1 MKSFMQNADNFICS
15 DVMRNAKVNE
25 SANLA
30 HKFGY
35 TSQQFARIKAFAE
48 WQFCEGYAQLPVI
61 LPWGDASVSSPWVD
75 DSARFELTDIG
86 AINCYGEEFLR
97 SWCARAHE
105 ALHDEKLLDELKQW
119 SENASYKQGF
129 PYRNPIELYG
139 LEW

>member
-1 MKSFMQNADNFICS
+1 MKSFMQNADNFICK
-15 DVMRNAKVNE
+15 DINRNAEVNK

-30 HKFGY
+30 RKFGY
-35 TSQQFARIKAFAE
+35 SDQQLARIKALAE
-48 WQFCEGYAQLPVI
+48 WQFLYNFS
-61 LPWGDASVSSPWVD
+61 SVSDEWNGFSIHSPWMD